1 MTGRSPK
8 RTCAQPE
15 KIRVIPENEIPP
27 AMRVEIYFQKNH
39 YAQTYFV
46 LDFVVKICYNK
57 IKIIKR
63 SQTNEKQRNYRIGSG
78 NTYQ

>member
-1 MTGRSPK
+1 M
-8 RTCAQPE
+8 
-15 KIRVIPENEIPP
+15 II
-27 AMRVEIYFQKNH
+27 FQSK
-39 YAQTYFV
+39 YLLLRKVGVSADFS
-46 LDFVVKICYNK
+46 LDYSVKICYNK